1 MIDLPKT
8 VAPKPV
14 LALILDGIRPDV
26 LRSAIRSGE
35 TPNLAALAES
45 GEAVWDA
52 VSVFPSITPA
62 ATAAI
67 ATGKAPDQSGIVG
80 HAWYEGAEKRVVV
93 YGAMRETVI
102 STGPVKVF
110 HNNVWR
116 MNRDDLGAATLFEML
131 HERGLDSA
139 CVNFPIRRGP
149 YSHPVR
155 MKSVGGYLK
164 GSRYLAPSVDGPK
177 EYYMG
182 DLFYSRPT
190 EFSGRKGSGGFRRS
204 VGINDEYTAQVGAK
218 LVREKAAPFTLLYF
232 FKGDSIAHHKGL
244 EAQRRWLTKADGYV
258 GRVFEAG
265 GGVEQVLE
273 DYAVL
278 ALSDHGHAP
287 LLSGDRYEDLRTI
300 PGESVSSGPRA
311 RFGSGTTVVSVPN
324 GRAALLYL
332 QKNRNPKSLVETL
345 VPRKGVDL
353 AAWLDGGWCVVRR
366 GDGMLRFRPG
376 MGNIDS
382 FGGSWEIDGDASVLD
397 LVLSGG
403 HIAYGE
409 YPDALERLWGCLHS
423 PRCGDVVLSAAPG
436 YTFGEVSGSFHTASD
451 HGSLHAS
458 DSNVFMLAG
467 GIRAPRRITEVAQTL
482 MDHFGEPS
490 DNMLERHAG

>member
-1 MIDLPKT
+1 M
-8 VAPKPV
+8 
-14 LALILDGIRPDV
+14 LILDGVRPDV
-26 LRSAIRSGE
+26 LRAAIKSGE
-35 TPNLAALAES
+35 TPNLGALAEA

-67 ATGKAPDQSGIVG
+67 ATGKPPAQSGIVG
-80 HAWYEGAEKRVVV
+80 HAWYEEAEKRVVV

-116 MNRDDLGAATLFEML
+116 MNRDDLQATTLFEML
-131 HERGLDSA
+131 HDRGVDGA

-149 YSHPVR
+149 HSHPVR

-190 EFSGRKGSGGFRRS
+190 GHSGRKGSGGFRRS
-204 VGINDEYTAQVGAK
+204 VGINDQYAAQVGAK

-244 EAQRRWLTKADGYV
+244 EAQRRWLVKADGYI
-258 GRVFEAG
+258 GRAFEAG

-273 DYAVL
+273 DYAML

-287 LLSGDRYEDLRTI
+287 LFAKDRYEDLRTI
-300 PGESVSSGPRA
+300 PGEIVSSGSRA
-311 RFGSGTTVVSVPN
+311 RFGDGTTVVSIPN
-324 GRAALLYL
+324 GRAAFLYL
-332 QKNRNPKSLVETL
+332 DNEKPREALVDTL
-345 VPRKGVDL
+345 VLRKGVDL
-353 AAWLDGGWCVVRR
+353 AARLEGGWCVVRR
-366 GDGMLRFRPG
+366 RDGMLRFRPATRHTG
-376 MGNIDS
+376 HVDS
-382 FGGSWEIDGDASVLD
+382 YGGSWELDGDVATLD
-397 LVLSGG
+397 LGVSGG

-423 PRCGDVVLSAAPG
+423 SRCGNVVLSAAPG
-436 YTFGEVSGSFHTASD
+436 HTFGEVSGGFHTASD

-458 DSNVFMLAG
+458 DSNVFMLAS
-467 GIRAPRRITEVAQTL
+467 GIRAPRRITDVAPAL
-482 MDHFGEPS
+482 MDHFAAPA
-490 DNMLERHAG
+490 DKMFERYAG